1 MPDDIAIIRS
11 LLDHMEWAD
20 AKVLDALRA
29 SPGLDPHAQ
38 EQFAHVLGAAA
49 VWLSRIEGVRSPV
62 AVWPQLTLDEC
73 ASLAD
78 TIHRGY
84 RSLLERP
91 GDLERTITYTNSAGN
106 TFSNRVLDILLHV
119 AMHGSYHR
127 GMTSIVTRRGG
138 GVAAPTDFIAFIR
151 GAPTATRSDAIDQG
165 A

>member
-1 MPDDIAIIRS
+1 MPDDLAIIRS

-29 SPGLDPHAQ
+29 SPGIDPHAH

-49 VWLSRIEGVRSPV
+49 IWLSRIEGVKSPV
-62 AVWPQLTLDEC
+62 PVWPQLTLDEC
-73 ASLAD
+73 ASLAQ
-78 TIHRGY
+78 TVHRGY
-84 RSLLERP
+84 RTLLERP
-91 GDLERTITYTNSAGN
+91 TELERTITYTNSAGT
-106 TFSNRVLDILLHV
+106 TFSNRVLDIVLHV

-127 GMTSIVTRRGG
+127 GMTSILTRRGG

-151 GAPTATRSDAIDQG
+151 GMPTATRSDAIDLG